1 MPGGAGTRRATGNR
15 ICRSRRPVTRP
26 GTAPLARAMTALA
39 LDAGVLAAWVTG
51 DETSDAI

>member
-1 MPGGAGTRRATGNR
+1 
-15 ICRSRRPVTRP
+15 VTRP